1 MKVFIS
7 HSWQNK
13 NTAQIISESLKNCAE
28 VWLDINNLKP
38 GDAIQTAIDQAI
50 EQLDVVLVLWSQHAA
65 TSAGVNAEIETAV
78 RLKKKVLPVL
88 LEKSPIPEHPLLKGI
103 YGINFDQEDPKP
115 ALFRVQAALVRISL
129 GSMDLASA
137 SALNDLTSFEGFY
150 QYVQEYR
157 NAKGIG
163 GDDSTD
169 WALRGMEQCNQSFK
183 SLSELRD
190 QVGQTLKFIQDVF
203 ARVQAA
209 GDDRNA
215 IQSIL
220 NEVIRNPKS
229 DTKEFKVL
237 ISFIEGKLST
247 LPAVETPPVAIADD
261 VRTAASD
268 LARKVSGLSLET
280 TPVRNMRDSA
290 PPNETAPNPA
300 LELVNGYIR
309 SAPSSLQK
317 FIDFAS
323 SLPSMALKQVANGLH
338 AYLTNPN
345 DLIPDDQNGLLG
357 LIDDAWLIHNT
368 IYRSIEAGF
377 FGAQDIGIQWD
388 RIVQADALVLQ
399 MLPPQ
404 VRNVL
409 EQVLMQYLQLISNE
423 VAQYQPQFMPQPE
436 SNSYAPFMDYGG
448 AVGGTPQQ
456 SEKTIDDVFYTIGDK
471 MVHYSG
477 S

>member
-1 MKVFIS
+1 
-7 HSWQNK
+7 
-13 NTAQIISESLKNCAE
+13 
-28 VWLDINNLKP
+28 
-38 GDAIQTAIDQAI
+38 
-50 EQLDVVLVLWSQHAA
+50 
-65 TSAGVNAEIETAV
+65 
-78 RLKKKVLPVL
+78 
-88 LEKSPIPEHPLLKGI
+88 
-103 YGINFDQEDPKP
+103 
-115 ALFRVQAALVRISL
+115 
-129 GSMDLASA
+129 
-137 SALNDLTSFEGFY
+137 
-150 QYVQEYR
+150 VQEYR
-157 NAKGIG
+157 NAKGLS

-169 WALRGMEQCNQSFK
+169 WALRSMEQCNQSFK

-247 LPAVETPPVAIADD
+247 LPAGQTPPVA
-261 VRTAASD
+261 
-268 LARKVSGLSLET
+268 T
-280 TPVRNMRDSA
+280 TPVRDMRDSA
-290 PPNETAPNPA
+290 PPTETVPPNPA

-317 FIDFAS
+317 FIDFAAS
-323 SLPSMALKQVANGLH
+323 IPSMALKQVANGLH

-345 DLIPDDQNGLLG
+345 DLVPDDQNGLLG

-368 IYRSIEAGF
+368 IYRCIEAGF
-377 FGAQDIGIQWD
+377 FGAQDVGIQWD

-404 VRNVL
+404 VLSVL

-471 MVHYSG
+471 MVHYGG